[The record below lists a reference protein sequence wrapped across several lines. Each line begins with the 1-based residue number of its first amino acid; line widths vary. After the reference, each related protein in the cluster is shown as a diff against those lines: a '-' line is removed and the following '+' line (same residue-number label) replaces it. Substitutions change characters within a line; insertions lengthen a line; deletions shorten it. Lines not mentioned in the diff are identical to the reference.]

1 MVVFYL
7 VVIFLGAYI
16 DQHGPY
22 LNVFDVMLMSV
33 AGVFV
38 LFIVFIII
46 MAIIDQ
52 IRK

>member
-1 MVVFYL
+1 MIVFYL
-7 VVIFLGAYI
+7 VMIFLGVYM

-22 LNVFDVMLMSV
+22 LNVFDVMLMSA

-38 LFIVFIII
+38 LFIVFIIV